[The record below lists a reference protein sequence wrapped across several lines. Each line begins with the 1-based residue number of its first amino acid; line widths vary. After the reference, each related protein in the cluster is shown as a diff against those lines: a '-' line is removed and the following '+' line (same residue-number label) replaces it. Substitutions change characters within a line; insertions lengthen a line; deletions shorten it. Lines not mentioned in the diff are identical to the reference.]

1 MTSAQMAS
9 KPVSETRI
17 NTFLAQ
23 VYLVMAL
30 GLAITGFVASW
41 TSNNIAAM
49 LRTMTP
55 GFAFGLFIIQII
67 IVVALS
73 AAVMKMSTFL

>member
-1 MTSAQMAS
+1 MAHAQAVS
-9 KPVSETRI
+9 RPVTEARI

-41 TSNNIAAM
+41 TSNNITLL
-49 LRTMTP
+49 LRTNMP
-55 GFAFGLFIIQII
+55 GFAFGIFI
-67 IVVALS
+67 V
-73 AAVMKMSTFL
+73 